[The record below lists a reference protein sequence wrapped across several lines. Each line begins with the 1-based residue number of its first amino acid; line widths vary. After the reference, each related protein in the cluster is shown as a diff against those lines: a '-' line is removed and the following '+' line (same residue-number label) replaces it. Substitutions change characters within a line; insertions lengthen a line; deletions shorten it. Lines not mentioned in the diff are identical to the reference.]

1 MKKKLIAIVASL
13 AMVATMVPAT
23 AFAGVARADAATYD
37 TVASAVAALD
47 GTTTPPGACSK
58 DENTVYYD
66 KDYDTYTALNTA
78 VYGTDGTNAGLKD
91 ADGYANAFGSG
102 GTHENVIKP
111 TGTFGKAVAKLNAYH
126 TTAKGAVEKVIT
138 ANTAVNDGGLTDAT
152 AIDAAK
158 IEVDKISSADDNATC
173 KISSDTDALKT
184 VVNKAYPDSSV
195 NAAQTADADRYTNYL
210 DAVKV
215 GDAVAKL
222 ADISSTDVTDEATA
236 TAAKAATDAYDAL
249 SETLQGKISS
259 ILTDKVPTL
268 KTNYN
273 TYATGLQDDA
283 VAEFLAAMKAYGTGT
298 AAPAYSTTSDTNIN
312 ALCTKYLALAEVDP
326 DGTVRNKNT
335 VAPEVARLKGLVRTQ
350 WNERDAVLTAA
361 IKAVS
366 GKITPAAG
374 DTTSITVINDLKKLD
389 EQFYNSV
396 HDDVE
401 AVNNSALF
409 TILDDALLNLSGVKS
424 NATTLKTNTA
434 KALTDASAAEP
445 IILQIANLPDIDDT
459 NYTSAKSTVQGVRD
473 AYDAKTSTIQAQ
485 VGNYSKLTKAEA
497 DIKALEKQVDD
508 AVTALKALDESTPST
523 STINSIKA
531 KYEAANNAYT
541 ALKDGQKADTKLDVI
556 GTDDEITAKLAAVK
570 TKIESY
576 EEKAEAIAEAEKLI
590 SALPKGTDA
599 SEALQIAQAL
609 AAVNA
614 AEADLSVDPTTIEGI
629 GALNDAVKKVIS
641 VIYPNG
647 TADAAAVAAAVKPVQ
662 DLIEPLKTL
671 NIQTAADVRQVKAA
685 RAAYDA
691 LISDLET
698 GKADGKTAMREALKN
713 QLNTLV
719 DAEEAANKIDSV
731 NITAIT
737 AFVNAVKA
745 IGGGDLDAI
754 TEKNGVNETY
764 IGQTT
769 TARGRYNALSDEQK
783 EMVAADE
790 VEGVKAKLA
799 YEKLLIAEANVNS
812 AAALPEIAKLIKAV
826 PNATTLDVNDAAA
839 VAKVKA
845 AQTAYE
851 ALSDN
856 VKAQLVSGNYITVNE
871 RDNYLDAVAKV
882 ANAENE
888 AAAKVAIDAIKA
900 LIQLPEAFENQEQV
914 TPIQVALAAAEK
926 AYNALTDEQKALVT
940 NASDLATYRTN
951 YNALLKRYV
960 DPLYADAAKIDV
972 EAELTAED
980 IAKIAELKTY
990 VEGKY
995 IDTANIKDFEPKVY
1009 DKLIEALDKVQKEE
1023 NALEN
1028 ATIAAIE
1035 AVTYDGTAKTP
1046 AITVTDKAGKTLTE
1060 EDYTATYINNINAG
1074 TATVVVTTKS
1084 GSVYT
1089 GVKTAEFEIT
1099 PADIKTA
1106 AKANK
1111 IADKTYTKKAIQ
1123 PAVTVKAGDKAL
1135 ASGTDYTVSYAKNTN
1150 IGKATVTIK
1159 GTGNYKGT
1167 ITTSFIIKPAKGKVT
1182 KLAAGKKQITV
1193 SYETQKAQSG
1203 KTGYRIICKA
1213 KGIKATGTNTTA
1225 AGKKVIKKLKSGKT
1239 YQVKVRAYKTI
1250 GGTKYYGA
1258 YSAVKKV
1265 KVK

>member
-1 MKKKLIAIVASL
+1 MKKKLIAIVTSL

-23 AFAGVARADAATYD
+23 AFAGVARANATTTYD
-37 TVASAVAALD
+37 TVASAVAALTAPN
-47 GTTTPPGACSK
+47 GTCSK
-58 DENTVYYD
+58 DADAVLYD
-66 KDYDTYTALNTA
+66 KDYEAYQILNGA
-78 VYGTDGTNAGLKD
+78 IDATNGSLKD
-91 ADGYANAFGSG
+91 EAEYNGAFGSG
-102 GTHENVIKP
+102 GTSEALK
-111 TGTFGKAVAKLNAYH
+111 TTFDTAWAKLGTYH
-126 TTAKGAVEKVIT
+126 TTAKTAVKAVVA
-138 ANTAVNDGGLTDAT
+138 ANTAVETGGLTDAT
-152 AIDAAK
+152 AIDPAKTAVAK
-158 IEVDKISSADDNATC
+158 IAPDSTEC

-184 VVNKAYPDSSV
+184 VINNAY
-195 NAAQTADADRYTNYL
+195 AAGSDPSADPAIDAASDRYTNYL

-222 ADISSTDVTDEATA
+222 AAISSTDVTDKATA

-249 SETLQGKISS
+249 SETLQGKIDST
-259 ILTDKVPTL
+259 LTDKVPTL

-273 TYATGLQDDA
+273 AYATGLQDDA
-283 VAEFLAAMKAYGTGT
+283 AAAFLAAMKAYGTGT
-298 AAPAYSTTSDTNIN
+298 AAPAYSTKSDTNIN
-312 ALCTKYLALAEVDP
+312 ELCTAYLALVEVDA

-350 WNERDAVLTAA
+350 WNERDTVLTAA

-366 GKITPAAG
+366 DKITSTDA
-374 DTTSITVINDLKKLD
+374 VNELKELVQ
-389 EQFYNSV
+389 QFYGIDQSMTVPDNSKLYEIL
-396 HDDVE
+396 DAED
-401 AVNNSALF
+401 
-409 TILDDALLNLSGVKS
+409 TILNLGGIESS
-424 NATTLKTNTA
+424 ATTLQTKATTA
-434 KALTDASAAEP
+434 ITEAESVLPVIAAIATIPAITDANYDTGEAGKTATEAAR
-445 IILQIANLPDIDDT
+445 
-459 NYTSAKSTVQGVRD
+459 S
-473 AYDAKTSTIQAQ
+473 AYDGAEKNIQAK

-497 DIKALEKQVDD
+497 DIEALEKQVDD
-508 AVTALKALDESTPST
+508 AVTALKALDTSEPAA
-523 STINSIKA
+523 STISSIKA
-531 KYEAANNAYT
+531 KYEAANNAYK
-541 ALKDGQKADTKLDVI
+541 ALKEGQTNDSKLSEVSAKIDALPTVKASIEAFETK
-556 GTDDEITAKLAAVK
+556 AA
-570 TKIESY
+570 S
-576 EEKAEAIAEAEKLI
+576 KAEAEDLI
-590 SALPKGTDA
+590 SKLGKGADA
-599 SEALQIAQAL
+599 SEALQIAQAET
-609 AAVNA
+609 AVK
-614 AEADLSVDPTTIEGI
+614 EAVADGTPRAQIKGI
-629 GALNDAVKKVIS
+629 GSLEDAIKSVIA

-647 TADAAAVAAAVKPVQ
+647 KADAAAVAAAVKPVQ
-662 DLIEPLKTL
+662 DLIDPLKTL

-685 RAAYDA
+685 RAAYDS
-691 LISDLET
+691 LIGDLET
-698 GKADGKTAMREALKN
+698 VAYAGSGNTAMKEALKE
-713 QLNTLV
+713 QLNILV
-719 DAEEAANKIDSV
+719 DAEEVAAKIDSV
-731 NITAIT
+731 NTSAINAFIDAVAALGTGATTKDKLDSITKDDS
-737 AFVNAVKA
+737 VNS
-745 IGGGDLDAI
+745 
-754 TEKNGVNETY
+754 NY
-764 IGQTT
+764 IGNAT
-769 TARGRYNALSDEQK
+769 TARGRYNALTDEQK

-790 VEGVKAKLA
+790 VENAKLA

-856 VKAQLVSGNYITVNE
+856 VKAQLVSEHYITENE
-871 RDNYLDAVAKV
+871 RDNYLDAVARV

-926 AYNALTDEQKALVT
+926 AYNALTDDQKALVT

-995 IDTANIKDFEPKVY
+995 IDTATIKDFDQKVY

-1028 ATIAAIE
+1028 ATIAAIA

-1046 AITVTDKAGKTLTE
+1046 AVTVTDKAGKTLTE
-1060 EDYTATYINNINAG
+1060 EDYTATYINNTNAG

-1099 PADIKTA
+1099 PADIKA
-1106 AKANK
+1106 AATANK
-1111 IADKTYTKKAIQ
+1111 IANKTYTKKAIQ

-1150 IGKATVTIK
+1150 IGKATVRE
-1159 GTGNYKGT
+1159 NRWQ
-1167 ITTSFIIKPAKGKVT
+1167 
-1182 KLAAGKKQITV
+1182 L
-1193 SYETQKAQSG
+1193 QS
-1203 KTGYRIICKA
+1203 C
-1213 KGIKATGTNTTA
+1213 
-1225 AGKKVIKKLKSGKT
+1225 
-1239 YQVKVRAYKTI
+1239 
-1250 GGTKYYGA
+1250 
-1258 YSAVKKV
+1258 
-1265 KVK
+1265 